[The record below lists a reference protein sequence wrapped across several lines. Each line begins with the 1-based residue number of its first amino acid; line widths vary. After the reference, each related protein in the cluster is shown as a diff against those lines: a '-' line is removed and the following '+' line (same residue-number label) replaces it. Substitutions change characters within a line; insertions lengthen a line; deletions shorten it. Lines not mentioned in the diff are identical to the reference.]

1 MVKNLQLTML
11 LVLMLFCFSNKIK
24 AVQLSGSYTIDST
37 QTPSGTVFR
46 NLQSAI
52 TYLTSANTRSDGGP
66 SNSAPFGVSGPV
78 TFTFATGTVNYV
90 GQVVIPNIPGANN
103 TNRVVINGNGNV
115 LQALCTAT
123 APAII
128 QFSNADYVTLQNLTI
143 RSLDVTNAW
152 GIHFT
157 LGSDSNIVENCNIE
171 ITSVTSTSS
180 TSSAGIVFSNSNTSP
195 TTSGANGYRNII
207 RNNTIKG
214 HPTSGGMYYGIVGF
228 PATSGTIISRN
239 QFLNN
244 TIENFFNSGIY
255 WGNSNG
261 TVFRKNV
268 LRRPTKTTL
277 TTTYGFNLN
286 NSSRNDT
293 FDNNT
298 ITNLFGGSPTN
309 ANTMYAFWMINYNG
323 TTTEPNIFY
332 NNLVYDNK
340 GNGPQNGVYILSSF
354 NCRFY
359 NNTFSFDNTANTS
372 TTSTIYGV
380 YLSSG
385 TSTSSLFDFRNNIV
399 SITAGGTGPK
409 FSMFNAGS
417 FVSGATINKN
427 DYYSNSLNYNMIS
440 HNGVVY
446 PTYAAWKSFIGTIDQ
461 NSNDVAPLFTNTAA
475 IDFRPRDAWFDG
487 NGDNFA
493 FITTDYTNTP
503 RTTPFDIGAFE
514 ANPIPLDVAFNSVN
528 VTAAPYLAST
538 QPVTATIRN
547 AGSTTITSATINWTI
562 NGVPQTPVPFTGSLG
577 AGAVSAPIALG
588 SLAVAQG
595 TIYTISATVSN
606 PNSLVDAFTTNNSA
620 SARTASALPGGVYT
634 INAAGSGINN
644 FTSLSGFADLVS
656 LGGITGAITANIVAN
671 SGPYTGQ
678 VLFTK
683 VIGSSLTNTITING
697 NGNTIQANPT
707 ANDWYIILLNG
718 ADYMRFSNFT
728 IKTLNVSQSVGFHFM
743 NRADSNIIDSI
754 IIDFGNTSAS
764 AQNAHIAF
772 SSQTN
777 SVTSS
782 GTVHAGIQNIIRNCK
797 FISNPTG
804 GPYYSVNVFGGT
816 SEYSTVPSANQFL
829 NNDLVDPYIY
839 GFYTQYGSR
848 NVFKNNRISQSNRT
862 SVTTFYGFYIVIS
875 NNGDT
880 IENNSIYDVFKGV
893 PTTTNTAYGM
903 YFNSGYQSSTAP
915 GIVKNN
921 LIYNFFGNGPIYGAY
936 SGTTYYLNFY
946 NNTVW
951 FNNPAAAA
959 TGITYG
965 FYNSTANTTHNYY
978 VRNNI
983 FAINRGGTAN
993 KFGMWLNT
1001 AVTTSPT
1008 TFVFN
1013 NNAYYLNGSNT
1024 FVGNYLTTTYP
1035 TLANW
1040 KTANSSAFD
1049 QASVFANPNF
1059 RNGTN
1064 PAFLQPSND
1073 TLDNV
1078 GFSLPT
1084 IVPRDIT
1091 GALRSST
1098 PDIGAYEFI
1107 VPGADAGIV
1116 RLLSP
1121 TTTRIT
1127 PFTSIP
1133 IDVTLKNFGKS
1144 VLSNANIG
1152 WKIDTTTQTP
1162 ASYFG
1167 SINPGDTAVQSVGFF
1182 TAPANGV
1189 YAVKVWT
1196 EAPNGVLDSL
1206 RDNDTINFTLCT
1218 PISGTVSI
1226 NPALPASAS
1235 NYQTFNALMQVLQN
1249 CGVDGPLTVTV
1260 APGTYNEQVTL
1271 TSILGAGLASKVTF
1285 LGSDSATCKVVHN
1298 GSIQRAT
1305 LLLNGAKN
1313 VEFKNLTFEGTNSG
1327 GATAVQLINGAD
1339 SNSFT
1344 KCTFRVPI
1352 VSSTAVNA
1360 FVASASITSNT
1371 TLGNSANY
1379 TLIDSCTSVG
1389 GYYGIT
1395 FSGNTAPKLI
1405 NNIVRNSTVT
1415 NASLYGIFMGYQ
1427 NSCTVARNNVNSTGV
1442 VNNVITTYAI
1452 YLANSDNANRIVG
1465 NNISN
1470 QLGGYGVYATANLG
1484 ASTSTMAIANNMIQ
1498 IGAAA
1503 NTTYGIAEINN
1514 KECDIAYNTVKLT
1527 TAEAGYAGA
1536 AFYSSNNNPTTYN
1549 NVRIFNNIFT
1559 APLGALSVFF
1569 VSGVNLSP
1577 ALYSM
1582 NNNVYFSTSAYPFRI
1597 AGFITNTLLAFV
1609 TGTPNMLGTFLP
1621 GSNANS
1627 QFINP
1632 VFFSTTNLRSIDPVL
1647 SNAGT
1652 PLVNVTD
1659 DIDGKLRN
1667 ATTPDIGVYEFDIP
1681 ANDAGVVT
1689 ILSPKQPLVPGLN
1702 DIKVLIKNYG
1712 TTNLTNVDVN
1722 YKVGTSA
1729 TVTLPYSGFL
1739 APNAVDTVTFTSTS
1753 GVGSTSQQYNF
1764 VGTTETIKS
1773 WTSSPNSVLDSVPM
1787 NDSAQTTLCGGL
1799 AGVYTI
1805 NPTGSGTSNFTSFQA
1820 VVDKLTCGGVFGP
1833 VVFNIA
1839 PGTYTGQ
1846 INLPV
1851 IVGTSATN
1859 TITFQSSTGV
1869 ASSVIITSSSSTASA
1884 NFTIQTTGT
1893 QFVSF
1898 KNVTIQNTNAT
1909 YGRVLSLIKFAATNT
1924 NSNNIEV
1931 RNCVL
1936 NGVTTTSTS
1945 DLFSIVFGPAGEYA
1959 TFLSFV
1965 GNTFNN
1971 GSMGITLGGQ
1981 NIVNQATP
1989 NLIID
1994 TNLFNN
2000 QYYMGI
2006 NLTNRAV
2013 YKIRNN
2019 RILLAAGNTA
2029 NYGIYSVTSQ
2039 NDCEILRNT
2048 IINPAGL
2055 YGISINQ
2062 HSYYAAS
2069 GPMVI
2074 SNNAVH
2080 LQASA
2085 NTTYGAYVVNSS
2097 SVFLFNN
2104 TFRSNSSSTNY
2115 GVYLQGNASF
2125 VNGTTTYPASNNL
2138 RLMNNIL
2145 SVSAGI
2151 PLYMD
2156 AIAKTG
2162 TSVCDNNLYYTTG
2175 ATIANI
2181 SAVTY
2186 ANFASMKGI
2195 VYVNS
2200 DAKSL
2205 NTNIAF
2211 STVDGLKPDTTSS
2224 SSWYINGRGG
2234 FIPTFLNIP
2243 AFDINGKPISENVT
2257 TGATDIGAYQITP
2270 TSLPPLT
2277 TVTGTI
2283 GYGNTQYFIDML
2295 DTVGSINWDFSGLL
2309 PTSIAA
2315 RYYTGSLINNPTAY
2329 GIFGP
2334 ASYLDEHWNITAT
2347 GGSGYSYNVNFKYE
2361 PNRLG
2366 TVPSESDIKL
2376 AKKDDALS
2384 PWMHYSFNTA
2394 LDTLVKTFGANGFVT
2409 SANFTGTYDLSPL
2422 PVKMVS
2428 FNALRKDN
2436 NALLTWTTAQ
2446 ERNASLFEIQRSVDN
2461 KKFVKVGVVNAVG
2474 NSNKLV
2480 NYSFIDKDV
2489 VTNAGAQVVY
2499 YRLKTIDVDA
2509 SSETSIVKVVNFN
2522 NDAKG
2527 SIATYPNPFT
2537 NELNIT
2543 INAATAGTADVL
2555 LYDLFGKI
2563 VYQKQM
2569 QVDNGDTNLKVDE
2582 LSNLAKGFYVIK
2594 VLVNDNEFVEKLIKE

>member
-1 MVKNLQLTML
+1 ML

-37 QTPSGTVFR
+37 QTPSVTVFR

-52 TYLTSANTRSDGGP
+52 TYLTSADARSDGGP

-78 TFTFATGTVNYV
+78 TFTFVAGTVNYV
-90 GQVVIPNIPGANN
+90 GQVVIPNIIGANN

-115 LQALCTAT
+115 LQALCTAA

-128 QFSNADYVTLQNLTI
+128 RFSNADYVTLQNLTI

-239 QFLNN
+239 QFINN
-244 TIENFFNSGIY
+244 TIENFFNTGIY

-261 TVFRKNV
+261 TLFRKNM

-277 TTTYGFNLN
+277 TTTYAFNLN

-385 TSTSSLFDFRNNIV
+385 TSTSSLFDFRNNII
-399 SITAGGTGPK
+399 SITAGGIGPK

-417 FVSGATINKN
+417 FLSGATINKN

-440 HNGVVY
+440 HSGVVY
-446 PTYAAWKSFIGTIDQ
+446 PTYATWKSFIGTIDQ
-461 NSNDVAPLFTNTAA
+461 NSSDVAPLFTNTATV
-475 IDFRPRDAWFDG
+475 DLRPRDAWFDG

-528 VTAAPYLAST
+528 VPAAPYLAGAQT
-538 QPVTATIRN
+538 ITATIRN
-547 AGSTTITSATINWTI
+547 AGSTVITSATINWSI

-577 AGAVSAPIALG
+577 AGAVSTPISLG
-588 SLAVAQG
+588 TLTVAQG
-595 TIYTISATVSN
+595 TIYNISASVSN
-606 PNSLVDAFTTNNSA
+606 PNSGVDAFTTNNSA
-620 SARTASALPGGVYT
+620 SARTASALPGGIYT
-634 INAAGSGINN
+634 INSAGTGVNN
-644 FTSLSGFADLVS
+644 FTSVVSFADLIS
-656 LGGITGAITANIVAN
+656 LGGITGAITANIVPN

-683 VIGSSLTNTITING
+683 ALGSSNTNTITING

-707 ANDWYIILLNG
+707 ATDFYVMMLNG
-718 ADYMRFSNFT
+718 ADYMRLNNFT
-728 IKTLNVSQSVGFHFM
+728 IRTLNISQAIGLHFM
-743 NRADSNIIDSI
+743 NRADSNIVDSVI
-754 IIDFGNTSAS
+754 VDFGNTILSS
-764 AQNAHIAF
+764 QTAHIAF
-772 SSQTN
+772 SGSSN
-777 SVTSS
+777 SATTSNS
-782 GTVHAGIQNIIRNCK
+782 AHNGIRNIIRNCRLL
-797 FISNPTG
+797 SNPTG
-804 GPYYSVNVFGGT
+804 GPFYSFSIYGG
-816 SEYSTVPSANQFL
+816 STDASILPSANQFI
-829 NNDLVDPYIY
+829 NNEIIDPYTY
-839 GFYTQYGSR
+839 GFFCQYTGR
-848 NVFKNNRISQSNRT
+848 DIIRNNRISQPNRT
-862 SVTTFYGFYIVIS
+862 STTTFYGIYNQIS
-875 NNGDT
+875 YFADT
-880 IENNSIYDVFKGV
+880 IENNQIFDIFKSA
-893 PTTTNTAYGM
+893 PTTTNQAFGI
-903 YFNSGYQSSTAP
+903 YFNSAFLTSSAP
-915 GIVKNN
+915 GVVRNN
-921 LIYNFFGNGPIYGAY
+921 LIYNFNGAGVWYGIY
-936 SGTTYYLNFY
+936 SGFTYNLHCY
-946 NNTVW
+946 NNTIS
-951 FNNPAAAA
+951 FINPTSIA

-965 FYNSTANTTHNYY
+965 FYNTTANTTHNYN

-993 KFGMWLNT
+993 KFGIWINT

-1013 NNAYYLNGSNT
+1013 NNAYFLSGTNT
-1024 FVGNYLTTTYP
+1024 FVGNYLTTTFP

-1059 RNGTN
+1059 RNGSN
-1064 PAFLQPSND
+1064 PSLLQPSND

-1084 IVPRDIT
+1084 LVPMDIT

-1098 PDIGAYEFI
+1098 PDIGAFEFI

-1116 RLLSP
+1116 RLLNP

-1127 PFTSIP
+1127 AFTSIP
-1133 IDVTLKNFGKS
+1133 IDVTIKNFGKS
-1144 VLSNANIG
+1144 VLTNANIG
-1152 WKIDTTTQTP
+1152 WRVDTTTQTP
-1162 ASYFG
+1162 TSYFG
-1167 SINPGDTAVQSVGFF
+1167 SLNTGDTAVQSVGFF

-1196 EAPNGVLDSL
+1196 EAPNGVIDSL

-1235 NYQTFNALMQVLQN
+1235 NYKTFNALMQVLQN

-1260 APGTYNEQVTL
+1260 APGIYNEQVTL

-1285 LGSDSATCKVVHN
+1285 LGSDSATCRIVHN
-1298 GSIQRAT
+1298 GSVQRAT

-1313 VEFKNLTFEGTNSG
+1313 VEFKNLTFEGTNSA

-1352 VSSTAVNA
+1352 VNSTAVNA
-1360 FVASASITSNT
+1360 FVASASIISNT

-1389 GYYGIT
+1389 GNYGIT
-1395 FSGNTAPKLI
+1395 FFGNLTPKLAGNTI
-1405 NNIVRNSTVT
+1405 RNSTIT
-1415 NASLYGIFMGYQ
+1415 NASNYGIYMGYQ
-1427 NSCTVARNNVNSTGV
+1427 NGCKVTRNNVNNTGIV
-1442 VNNVITTYAI
+1442 SNVISPFAI
-1452 YLANSDNANRIVG
+1452 YLGNSDNANRIEG
-1465 NNISN
+1465 NNISA
-1470 QLGGYGVYATANLG
+1470 QLGGYGIYALNNLG
-1484 ASTSTMAIANNMIQ
+1484 STTSTMALANNMIQ

-1503 NTTYGIAEINN
+1503 NTTYGVAEINN
-1514 KECDIAYNTVKLT
+1514 KECDIAYNTVRLT
-1527 TAEAGYAGA
+1527 TAEANYAGA
-1536 AFYSSNNNPTTYN
+1536 AFYSSINNTALYN

-1559 APLGALSVFF
+1559 SPLGALSVYF
-1569 VSGVNLSP
+1569 VNGANLSP
-1577 ALYSM
+1577 GLYSM
-1582 NNNVYFSTSAYPFRI
+1582 NNNVYFSTSGFPFRI
-1597 AGFITNTLLAFV
+1597 GGFITASLLTFV

-1627 QFINP
+1627 QFVNP
-1632 VFFSTTNLRSIDPVL
+1632 IFFSASNLRSIDPVL
-1647 SNAGT
+1647 SNGGS
-1652 PLVNVTD
+1652 PLANVID

-1667 ATTPDIGVYEFDIP
+1667 ATTPDIGVSEFEIP

-1689 ILSPKQPLVPGLN
+1689 ILSPQQPLVPGLN
-1702 DIKVLIKNYG
+1702 DIKVLIKNFG
-1712 TTNLTNVDVN
+1712 TANLTNVNVN
-1722 YKVGTSA
+1722 YKVGTST

-1739 APNAVDTVTFTSTS
+1739 APNAVDTVTFTATS

-1805 NPTGSGTSNFTSFQA
+1805 NPTGTGTSNFTSFQA

-1851 IVGTSATN
+1851 IVGTSAIN
-1859 TITFQSSTGV
+1859 TITFQSSTGL
-1869 ASSVIITSSSSTASA
+1869 ASSVIITSATATASA
-1884 NFTIQTTGT
+1884 NYTIQTTGT

-1898 KNVTIQNTNAT
+1898 KNITIQNTNT
-1909 YGRVLSLIKFAATNT
+1909 SFGRVISLIKFAANNTNT
-1924 NSNNIEV
+1924 NNIEV
-1931 RNCVL
+1931 RNCIL
-1936 NGVTTTSTS
+1936 NGVLTTSTS
-1945 DLFSIVFGPAGEYA
+1945 DVFSIVFSPAGEYA

-1971 GSMGITLGGQ
+1971 GSMGVSLGGQ
-1981 NIVNQATP
+1981 NIVNLATP

-1994 TNLFNN
+1994 SNLFNN
-2000 QYYMGI
+2000 QYYIGI
-2006 NLTNRAV
+2006 NLSNRAV

-2019 RILLAAGNTA
+2019 RILLATGNTF
-2029 NYGIYSVTSQ
+2029 NYGINSVTSQ

-2048 IINPAGL
+2048 IINPTGT

-2062 HSYYAAS
+2062 HAYYAAS

-2085 NTTYGAYVVNSS
+2085 NTTYGTYVVNSS

-2104 TFRSNSSSTNY
+2104 TFRSNSSLTNY
-2115 GVYLQGNASF
+2115 GVYMQGNASF

-2138 RLMNNIL
+2138 RLMNNVL

-2151 PLYMD
+2151 PLFMD

-2162 TSVCDNNLYYTTG
+2162 TSTCDNNLYFTTG
-2175 ATIANI
+2175 ATIATI
-2181 SAVTY
+2181 SAVNY
-2186 ANFASMKGI
+2186 ATFASMKGM

-2205 NTNIAF
+2205 STNIAF
-2211 STVDGLKPDTTSS
+2211 STIDGLRPDTTSA
-2224 SSWYINGRGG
+2224 SSWYVNGRGG

-2243 AFDINGKPISENVT
+2243 SFDITGKPISTAVN

-2277 TVTGTI
+2277 TVTGSI
-2283 GYGNTQYFIDML
+2283 GFGNTQYFIDML
-2295 DTVGSINWDFSGLL
+2295 DTVGSIYWDFSGLL

-2366 TVPSESDIKL
+2366 TVPSETDIKL
-2376 AKKDDALS
+2376 AKKDDASS
-2384 PWMHYSFNTA
+2384 PWMHYSFTTA
-2394 LDTLVKTFGANGFVT
+2394 LDTLVKTFGASAFST

-2436 NALLTWTTAQ
+2436 NALLTWTTVQ
-2446 ERNASLFEIQRSVDN
+2446 ERNASVFEIQRSVDN
-2461 KKFVKVGVVNAVG
+2461 KKFVKIGVVNAVG

-2489 VTNAGAQVVY
+2489 VTSAGAKVVY

-2522 NDAKG
+2522 SDAKG

-2582 LSNLAKGFYVIK
+2582 LSNLPKGFYVIK